1 MNDDKLQGQKGTIM
15 PRKDQVREEPKRNEK
30 NNILD
35 GTMAIS
41 RDESNVPSPTT
52 IPNDEAQAEK
62 TTTASSPYDALR
74 PRRHH
79 VLIQVLET
87 LLTCV
92 LVPLAAFHLFLGVLF
107 LPSLLLPILADIN
120 HAPVDNVPSS
130 TLLVTT
136 ILLHPVILTFLAGL
150 LLTIT
155 RHAVVEG
162 GDPQKL
168 PEALRWSFAPTMIA
182 GGMGT
187 LIVVTE
193 LLLLSRDVLPWW
205 TITESPLSIPFLTP
219 LKDVFLPLLAASILL
234 VLLVMGALTIG
245 VPRPRSREDVLEWC
259 QLLADRSDRIFLRA
273 LAVFVFMW
281 GVVPITDAIIINPY
295 LANTSPS
302 DYYYDVYLPQRRFI
316 ALLHLYLVGPWLYSL
331 LFVLVHW
338 RYYFKYRAGLAAF
351 LREAA
356 RNPELIDPKLLQPF
370 AGKAP
375 LIWGW
380 LKRYHPH
387 RVPRYQH
394 VKDQERSFKS
404 HERSTPSSA
413 RLSRKRLNDAKPR
426 PEDAVLETRTASSQ
440 REKDIGLERKETTP
454 RTTPSIKKV
463 SSLSGDPIA
472 KTGDSFTEDGVKN
485 AISWRQRTKRA
496 LPAGIAMFFAG
507 LVVFG
512 AWIGFFFSLAPAA
525 ILRLPVEARI
535 HAIVGLSLEIALFFA
550 LLVATLEPRE
560 RRKSEH
566 EDQGGSEPVESESL
580 EGATS
585 SLPTRRRTASR
596 GPSPRIHF
604 MAKVIFWVSHV
615 VLFVLWLYIF
625 VLWILLVLAG
635 YLEDELFRWVSVA
648 ILVSTVVLPVSFV
661 TGWLMFRRMDARIA
675 ARRADEDAKKP

>member
-1 MNDDKLQGQKGTIM
+1 MA
-15 PRKDQVREEPKRNEK
+15 RKDQERE
-30 NNILD
+30 
-35 GTMAIS
+35 
-41 RDESNVPSPTT
+41 
-52 IPNDEAQAEK
+52 NDEKDGKNASTNKTITSSPDVVKTSNHTVNHDDTLCIKK

-120 HAPVDNVPSS
+120 HVPVDNVPSS

-168 PEALRWSFAPTMIA
+168 PEALRWSFATTMIA

-205 TITESPLSIPFLTP
+205 TITESPLSIPFLAP

-234 VLLVMGALTIG
+234 VLLVMGALTIV

-259 QLLADRSDRIFLRA
+259 QLLADRRGIIFVRA
-273 LAVFVFMW
+273 AAVFGILWV
-281 GVVPITDAIIINPY
+281 GVSIGESVILDPY
-295 LANTSPS
+295 MASILSP
-302 DYYYDVYLPQRRFI
+302 DYYDNVYRPQILFI
-316 ALLHLYLVGPWLYSL
+316 DLLHYYLVGPWLYSL

-356 RNPELIDPKLLQPF
+356 RNPKLIDPELLQPF

-380 LKRYHPH
+380 LERYHPH

-404 HERSTPSSA
+404 HERSTPSPA
-413 RLSRKRLNDAKPR
+413 RPSRKRLNDVKPR
-426 PEDAVLETRTASSQ
+426 PEDAILEARTASSQ
-440 REKDIGLERKETTP
+440 LEKGISLEGKETTP
-454 RTTPSIKKV
+454 RATPSIKKV

-472 KTGDSFTEDGVKN
+472 KTGDPFTEDDVRN

-512 AWIGFFFSLAPAA
+512 AWIGFFFSLTPAA
-525 ILRLPVEARI
+525 ILRLPVEAHI

-550 LLVATLEPRE
+550 LFVATLEPPNQK
-560 RRKSEH
+560 KSERDD
-566 EDQGGSEPVESESL
+566 EEGTIPADLKIAKRSL
-580 EGATS
+580 PSSTRTKRSPS
-585 SLPTRRRTASR
+585 SLRRFKKV
-596 GPSPRIHF
+596 HF
-604 MAKVIFWVSHV
+604 MAKIIFWGSSV
-615 VLFVLWLYIF
+615 VLFITWLYFLI
-625 VLWILLVLAG
+625 LWVILLLVGYPNDNLFFMISVISMVLT
-635 YLEDELFRWVSVA
+635 L
-648 ILVSTVVLPVSFV
+648 VLPVYFV
-661 TGWLMFRRMDARIA
+661 TIWWILRRI
-675 ARRADEDAKKP
+675 DEKIMTRDVNEEIKNL